1 MSFDKALID
10 DFVFVRLKQDSQA
23 EDISAIQD
31 FVAAAHR
38 AFGRPIYYFIIVG
51 AEVAP
56 PTQEVRRL
64 VGESL
69 AFLSEMCESI
79 HIVLEGKGAIS
90 ALKRM
95 VVVGVMLV
103 SQTGRKTTV
112 HDDVEAGVR
121 EVAKKRGLDPD
132 SVLAAARA
140 GKII

>member
-1 MSFDKALID
+1 VSFEKALID
-10 DFVFVRLKQDSQA
+10 DFVFVRLKPGSRP

-31 FVAAAHR
+31 FVAAAYR
-38 AFGRPIYYFIIVG
+38 TAGRPICYFVVVG

-69 AFLSEMCESI
+69 TFLNNMCESI
-79 HIVLEGKGAIS
+79 HIVLEGKGAIA

-95 VVVGVMLV
+95 VVVGVMLI

-121 EVAKKRGLDPD
+121 EAARKRGLDPAP
-132 SVLAAARA
+132 VLAAARV
-140 GKII
+140 GQII